1 MEINSLWKLIIRQG
15 LGIAVVGNLRNWKCV
30 LYGEE
35 IDTQPVEKFPV
46 FATIFKWRCP
56 ASN

>member
-15 LGIAVVGNLRNWKCV
+15 LGIVVVGNLRNRKCV
-30 LYGEE
+30 LYGEV
-35 IDTQPVEKFPV
+35 IDTKPVEKFSV
-46 FATIFKWRCP
+46 LSTISKWRCP